1 MLTRRAVLGAL
12 GLGALAACGD
22 GRAQKSN
29 RPADRDSRP
38 RIERLSYG
46 DDPAQYAVLHRPDGA
61 SRGVAVVIHGGSWQA
76 EYDVS
81 LGDPLARRL
90 AAEGW
95 TAYNLEYRR
104 IGNGGGLPTTFDDI
118 AAGIDALAD
127 IDGLDLSTVV
137 TIGHSSGGH
146 LAAWAAARGRFEA
159 WQPERVPVT
168 AVISQAGVLDLRQA
182 YTDRVGNGAVEVFLG
197 RPPTAND
204 AAVDP
209 AQQLPLDVPVWCVH
223 GRADDIVP
231 VSQSSDYVK
240 RATAAGAEAELV
252 EVEGDH
258 FVMLDPDS
266 EAWERTL
273 AILDRYGSAVRGTS
287 AGKGNE

>member
-1 MLTRRAVLGAL
+1 MLTRRTALGIL

-22 GRAQKSN
+22 DRPDQRD
-29 RPADRDSRP
+29 RPAGSDPRP
-38 RIERLSYG
+38 QIERLSYG

-61 SRGVAVVIHGGSWQA
+61 SRGVAVVIHGGFWQA
-76 EYDVS
+76 AYDAS

-104 IGNGGGLPTTFDDI
+104 EGNGGGLPATFDDV

-127 IDGLDLSTVV
+127 VDGLDLSTVV

-146 LAAWAAARGRFEA
+146 LATWAAARGRFEA
-159 WQPERVPVT
+159 WRPARVEVT
-168 AVISQAGVLDLRQA
+168 AVVAQAGVLDLRQA
-182 YTDRVGNGAVEVFLG
+182 YADRLGNGAVEAFLG
-197 RPPTAND
+197 RPPTADD
-204 AAVDP
+204 ADVDP

-223 GRADDIVP
+223 GRADDVVP
-231 VSQSSDYVK
+231 LSQSRDYVK
-240 RATAAGAEAELV
+240 RATAAGAQAELV

-258 FVMLDPDS
+258 FVMLDPES
-266 EAWERTL
+266 EAWLRTL
-273 AILDRYGSAVRGTS
+273 TILDAHARM
-287 AGKGNE
+287 